1 MFASHPAPK
10 CRQAVGTWW
19 DVVGMS
25 CCVPLLL
32 SGQGWLL
39 AIASSRPFR
48 PPGRQSDQRPAHGA
62 RQDEGSGGAVSAQAR
77 LLWGGFSFTKLLC
90 FYQNG
95 FLTVIAFF
103 FFLREN
109 IIFNYI
115 SLGFH

>member
-1 MFASHPAPK
+1 MRARGEPCQH
-10 CRQAVGTWW
+10 
-19 DVVGMS
+19 
-25 CCVPLLL
+25 
-32 SGQGWLL
+32 
-39 AIASSRPFR
+39 RP
-48 PPGRQSDQRPAHGA
+48 G
-62 RQDEGSGGAVSAQAR
+62 